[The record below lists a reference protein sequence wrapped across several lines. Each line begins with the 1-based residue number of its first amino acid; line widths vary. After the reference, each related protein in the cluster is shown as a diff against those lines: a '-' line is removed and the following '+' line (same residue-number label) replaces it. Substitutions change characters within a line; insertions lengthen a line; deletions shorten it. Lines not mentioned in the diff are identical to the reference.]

1 MLNPLFVV
9 SLVSTTS
16 TRRVR
21 HQIMTGQI
29 NKMGTVSSSF
39 FHEGNPSKYVKVSWL
54 EVPEFSIGLSK
65 KRGTWLTRQSKHEL
79 STKSEDPTASC
90 STGKAGPD
98 SEGQQM
104 AVMELAETWR
114 PCDAFLSWL
123 FRLHHIYIRLISFD
137 IIWFHWQIHS
147 WVSRICW
154 HTWGRS
160 YPQHVGYRIKLM
172 KHLELLSF
180 GFQGGRGL

>member
-1 MLNPLFVV
+1 M
-9 SLVSTTS
+9 
-16 TRRVR
+16 R
-21 HQIMTGQI
+21 
-29 NKMGTVSSSF
+29 
-39 FHEGNPSKYVKVSWL
+39 E
-54 EVPEFSIGLSK
+54 
-65 KRGTWLTRQSKHEL
+65 TRQSMSKYRDSKFL
-79 STKSEDPTASC
+79 SFPLDCPKNVGLDWLANQNMSWVPNREDPTASC

-172 KHLELLSF
+172 KHLDLLSF
-180 GFQGGRGL
+180 GYQGGRGL